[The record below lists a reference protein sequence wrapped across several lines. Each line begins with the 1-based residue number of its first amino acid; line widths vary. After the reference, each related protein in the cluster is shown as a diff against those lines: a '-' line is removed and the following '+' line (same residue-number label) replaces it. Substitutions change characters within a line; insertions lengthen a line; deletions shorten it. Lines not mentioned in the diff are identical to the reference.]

1 MPLLGATGSEWGG
14 GVLQGLSNIAGLGG
28 AGPLNKNPTPFDFAQ
43 NRRIQDKSFIKFV
56 FPTPNPLVATLP
68 FYENIDI
75 KESKKA
81 NIVSY
86 NPIGRNS
93 SLYTYTGAS
102 SRVLKLTFAL
112 TLQHI
117 QSMHVGSKV
126 RFTMNTGTKEQIKNI
141 MTQGPSKNSSVE
153 EAGATVPRGE
163 GKGEVSTKNPPTK
176 VSSEPTNWVKYVS
189 WWVNLVR
196 SSVMSNQLNTMEG
209 PPIVRLTHG
218 ELYQNIPCICNSYD
232 ISYDKNAGMDVE
244 SLLSRRILV
253 TMHLEEFRA
262 GNFGKF
268 NKESKQ
274 ITDRDNVTGWE
285 AIIAHST
292 TDPGHGASK
301 SDYGTLDAQFVP
313 PDEERGET

>member
-1 MPLLGATGSEWGG
+1 M
-14 GVLQGLSNIAGLGG
+14 VFK
-28 AGPLNKNPTPFDFAQ
+28 NKTPFDFAQ
-43 NRRIQDKSFIKFV
+43 KRKIQDKSFIKFV
-56 FPTPNPLVATLP
+56 FPTPTPLVATLP

-86 NPIGRNS
+86 NPVGRNS

-126 RFTMNTGTKEQIKNI
+126 RFTMNTGTKEEIKEE
-141 MTQGPSKNSSVE
+141 MKQGPLKNKSAEYPLRTQTPIRTQDDLE
-153 EAGATVPRGE
+153 EDLILDPLDSWFDGPWVNEP
-163 GKGEVSTKNPPTK
+163 EVTASFDT
-176 VSSEPTNWVKYVS
+176 EPTNWVKYVS

-268 NKESKQ
+268 DKESKQ

-285 AIIAHST
+285 AIIKYST
-292 TDPGHGASK
+292 TDPGHDATSTAF
-301 SDYGTLDAQFVP
+301 GTLYELEKREARQRSQLKDI
-313 PDEERGET
+313 GET